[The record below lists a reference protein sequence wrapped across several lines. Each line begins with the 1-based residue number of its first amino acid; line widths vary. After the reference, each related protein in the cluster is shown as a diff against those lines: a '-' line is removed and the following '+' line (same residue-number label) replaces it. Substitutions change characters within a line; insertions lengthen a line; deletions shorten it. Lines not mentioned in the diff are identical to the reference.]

1 MRYRV
6 ILSNLCLGFA
16 IIAQTILHPKR
27 LSDSDPMYRREPKEL
42 LFNMSKQSTCDTLQ
56 RYDDLALTY
65 PLTRH
70 FIDNPVDDIDL
81 FLYPTS
87 GGGTPFQL
95 I

>member
-1 MRYRV
+1 MRWFLWQGSVRLRYRV

-56 RYDDLALTY
+56 RYNDLALTY
-65 PLTRH
+65 PLT
-70 FIDNPVDDIDL
+70 D
-81 FLYPTS
+81 TS
-87 GGGTPFQL
+87 ST
-95 I
+95 IRWTT